1 MAFLVQRITVNGK
14 NLKKRMQSLNNSSL
28 TLKITAPKFK
38 NIKKVKVFGK
48 FGKVFAQEFFCLYKG
63 RLSTCKFASMLKVGT
78 SSNKR

>member
-38 NIKKVKVFGK
+38 KVKVFGK
-48 FGKVFAQEFFCLYKG
+48 FGKVFAQEFFGLYKR
-63 RLSTCKFASMLKVGT
+63 RLSTCKFASILKVGT